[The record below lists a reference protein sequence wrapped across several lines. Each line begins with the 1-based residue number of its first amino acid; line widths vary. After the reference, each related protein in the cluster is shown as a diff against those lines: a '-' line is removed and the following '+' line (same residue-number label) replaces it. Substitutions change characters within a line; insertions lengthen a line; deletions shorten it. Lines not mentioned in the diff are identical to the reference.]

1 MTREE
6 LREHCKRQIQQF
18 ERVEKIMPVTPND
31 WKRYEEHKLILELLE
46 QEPKT
51 GHWVEEKINVGGRR
65 VFCSECGS
73 APPFEYVSDGD
84 VYSASGYGVI
94 NKTKYCPN
102 CGARM
107 FVSHESEE

>member
-6 LREHCKRQIQQF
+6 AKEVFLNRGFIDGIYNGDKWREAYIVISK
-18 ERVEKIMPVTPND
+18 
-31 WKRYEEHKLILELLE
+31 WLE

-107 FVSHESEE
+107 VEPQERSEKE

>member
-6 LREHCKRQIQQF
+6 REDAIIFFKEVA
-18 ERVEKIMPVTPND
+18 EREVNNAK
-31 WKRYEEHKLILELLE
+31 YSKLAIEALE

-51 GHWVEEKINVGGRR
+51 GHWVEEKINVGCRR

-107 FVSHESEE
+107 VEPQESEDKE